1 MVAEF
6 VNGETSGITDAAPVI
21 IAADSVFVPPDGVII
36 SSSTV
41 GIGVMFDVTETDGL
55 TSISS
60 IVIGRGSETVVAI
73 FC

>member
-1 MVAEF
+1 M
-6 VNGETSGITDAAPVI
+6 
-21 IAADSVFVPPDGVII
+21 PPDGVRI
-36 SSSTV
+36 SFVSSTV
-41 GIGVMFDVTETDGL
+41 GVGVMFDVTETDGL